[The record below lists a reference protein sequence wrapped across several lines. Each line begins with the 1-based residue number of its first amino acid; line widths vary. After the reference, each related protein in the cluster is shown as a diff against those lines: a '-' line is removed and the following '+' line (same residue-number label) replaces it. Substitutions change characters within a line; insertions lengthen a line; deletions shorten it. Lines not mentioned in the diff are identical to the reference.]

1 MNTPGNQQIVLSS
14 VDLSKRFVGRQSIAK
29 KIRKEAPLTIP
40 AVDGVTIDLYQ
51 GETLGLVGESGCG
64 KSTLGRTLVGLY
76 GATSG
81 SIYLNG
87 ESVTDQRTL
96 EQRRIAQMIFQ
107 DPFSSLNPQMTI
119 RKMLTEILLFHK
131 LRTKENV
138 GLRCEE
144 LMKIVGLPMATLDSH
159 PRQFSGGQRQRIG
172 IARALALEPK
182 ILIADEAVS
191 ALDVS
196 VQATIVN
203 LLLDLRRDLGL
214 SILFISHNISVVRQM
229 CDRIAVMYLG
239 RIVEI
244 GSTEQVFTEPR
255 HPYTK
260 LLLGSVPK
268 MHANSQVANLG
279 SGELPALQSHYDGCR
294 FMSRCTIS
302 GAECASID
310 PQLHKIGPTSSDSS
324 NGSQEVIHEVACIKV
339 LK

>member
-1 MNTPGNQQIVLSS
+1 MNTQENREIVLSS
-14 VDLSKRFVGRQSIAK
+14 EDLSKHFVGRQSIAK
-29 KIRKEAPLTIP
+29 KIRREVPLIIP

-81 SIYLNG
+81 SIHLNG
-87 ESVTDQRTL
+87 VAVTDHRTL

-138 GLRCEE
+138 SARCEE
-144 LMKIVGLPMATLDSH
+144 LMKVVGLPLATLDSH

-244 GSTEQVFTEPR
+244 GSTEQVFTQPR

-294 FMSRCTIS
+294 FMSRCPI
-302 GAECASID
+302 ADERCATID
-310 PQLHKIGPTSSDSS
+310 PQLLKIGSTSAVGA
-324 NGSQEVIHEVACIKV
+324 NGLPEVLHEVACIKV